1 MNSLGAAIV
10 ILSAWRWAQ
19 LATSLVQSVSETSRA
34 SFDVA
39 HSEDNIAFGGANCRR
54 SSSLS
59 KSAYPWSTWPLVG
72 IMWLLLAM
80 STAAESPQT
89 ETV

>member
-10 ILSAWRWAQ
+10 ILRAWRWAQ

-39 HSEDNIAFGGANCRR
+39 HSEDNIAFGDANCRH
-54 SSSLS
+54 SSPLS
-59 KSAYPWSTWPLVG
+59 KSAYPWST
-72 IMWLLLAM
+72 LATGRDNVVVAGDEH
-80 STAAESPQT
+80 SG
-89 ETV
+89 